1 MILEQSLTPAGWCMP
16 SSATKREGCLSF
28 QVVNDRIL
36 EGVRTVERLQD
47 MLFYSSRFFMPQ
59 FAVRRASMDFT

>member
-1 MILEQSLTPAGWCMP
+1 MILEQSLRPAGWCMP
-16 SSATKREGCLSF
+16 SSATKREGCLSV

-47 MLFYSSRFFMPQ
+47 MFYSSRFFMPQ
-59 FAVRRASMDFT
+59 CAVRRASMDFT